1 MKRLVATLTL
11 LATIPMAAC
20 SSSSDRTTRSPGGTT
35 MSTDDT
41 TRPAD
46 CAPPTLPPGTAI
58 GDAVVHWTDACVP
71 FVRTPEARFA
81 DLPDFPYA
89 AHFQE
94 VDGLRMAYVD
104 EGPRDGQVVLLLHGE
119 PSWSYL
125 YRKMIP
131 ILTHAG
137 YRVIAPDMIG
147 MGRSDKPIQFTD
159 YTYLHHVRWVGE
171 FITALDLHDVTAF
184 VQDWGSL
191 IGLRVIGDHP
201 DRFAR
206 VVVGNGRL
214 PVLPAGIK
222 PVTIPEPLVSNDEWT
237 LPFHA
242 DAPEIPVTPSPFVPS
257 RFVQWVV
264 FALAG
269 SQLRA
274 SDVIDALTTT
284 HLSPAE
290 LAAYDAP
297 FPDRI
302 HMTGPRVFP
311 SLINT
316 ISETPTNQGAREVFN
331 AWTKPLLTLFGRR
344 DPNLGTDAIQA
355 EMRDTVPG
363 AVGQPHH
370 AYPDAGHFVQ
380 EDVGPDLAHR
390 IDAFIRANPLP
401 QS

>member
-1 MKRLVATLTL
+1 MRRITGALAL
-11 LATIPMAAC
+11 LAAISLTAC
-20 SSSSDRTTRSPGGTT
+20 STSSDRTTRTTRGTT
-35 MSTDDT
+35 MTASDT

-46 CAPPTLPPGTAI
+46 CPEPTLPTGTEL
-58 GDAVVHWTDACVP
+58 GNAVLHWTKACVP

-81 DLPDFPYA
+81 DLPDFPYDP
-89 AHFQE
+89 HYQQ
-94 VDGLRMAYVD
+94 VDGLRMAYID

-119 PSWSYL
+119 PSWSFL

-131 ILTHAG
+131 ILTNAG

-147 MGRSDKPIQFTD
+147 MGRSDKPVQFAD
-159 YTYLHHVRWVGE
+159 YSYLHHVRWVSE
-171 FITALDLHDVTAF
+171 FIAALDLHDVTAF

-214 PVLPAGIK
+214 PVLPAGLK
-222 PVTIPEPLVSNDEWT
+222 PVAIPEPLVSNDEWT
-237 LPFHA
+237 LPFHS
-242 DAPEIPVTPSPFVPS
+242 DSPDIPVTPSPFVAP

-269 SQLRA
+269 SKLRA
-274 SDVIDALTTT
+274 SDVIDALATVP
-284 HLSPAE
+284 LSHAE

-297 FPDRI
+297 FPERI
-302 HMTGPRVFP
+302 YMTGPRVFP

-355 EMRDTVPG
+355 EMRDHVPG

-390 IDAFIRANPLP
+390 VDAFIRASPLP